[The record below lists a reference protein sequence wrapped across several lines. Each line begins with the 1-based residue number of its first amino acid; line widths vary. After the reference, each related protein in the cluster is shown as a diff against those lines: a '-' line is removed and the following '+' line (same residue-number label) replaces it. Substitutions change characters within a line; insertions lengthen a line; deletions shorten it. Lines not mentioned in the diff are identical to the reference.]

1 MPYKPKTNK
10 TNHAAKTLQD
20 YKIERIEIENA
31 KRFDKIIQKL
41 DQYNQQVI
49 QTQKEQAIQNEQQ
62 KIHEKRIDAIEI
74 TQKQQTTQLKEIP
87 LLQKRLEILEE
98 TQKSNSTFIKSIAVV
113 VIAQILIAIIE
124 IIKI

>member
-10 TNHAAKTLQD
+10 TNHATKTLQD

-74 TQKQQTTQLKEIP
+74 TQKQQTTQLKEI
-87 LLQKRLEILEE
+87 LVLQKRLEILKE

>member
-10 TNHAAKTLQD
+10 TNPAKTLQD

-31 KRFDKIIQKL
+31 KRFDTIIQKL